1 MSIQA
6 QKLSS
11 ENEVLSKALLNSKE
25 HLGLTNTELGEII
38 GKDRTYFTR
47 LRNHSVLEPNS
58 KEGELALH
66 VIRIYRSLYA
76 LEGGDLEAMEEWLNT
91 VNKHLHGT
99 PKELLKN
106 VQGLVQVVEY
116 LDAMRGKV

>member
-1 MSIQA
+1 MSVQA
-6 QKLSS
+6 QRLPTES
-11 ENEVLSKALLNSKE
+11 EVLSKALLNSKE
-25 HLGLTNTELGEII
+25 RLGLTNTELGEII

-47 LRNHSVLEPNS
+47 LRNHSVLEPES

-76 LEGGDLEAMEEWLNT
+76 LEGGDYEAMEEWLNT
-91 VNKHLHGT
+91 PNKHLNSV

-106 VQGLVQVVEY
+106 VQGLVQVTEY

>member
-1 MSIQA
+1 MRAQA
-6 QKLSS
+6 QRLPS
-11 ENEVLSKALLNSKE
+11 ESEVLGKALLNSKE
-25 HLGLTNTELGEII
+25 YLGLTNTDLGEII

-47 LRNHSVLEPNS
+47 LRNHNVLEPDS

-76 LEGGDLEAMEEWLNT
+76 LEGGDIEAMEEWLNT
-91 VNKHLHGT
+91 PNKHLDAI
-99 PKELLKN
+99 PKDLLKSI
-106 VQGLVQVVEY
+106 QGLVQVVEY

>member
-1 MSIQA
+1 MSA
-6 QKLSS
+6 QVQRLPS

-25 HLGLTNTELGEII
+25 HLGLTNSELGEII

-47 LRNHSVLEPNS
+47 LRNNSVLEPDS

-76 LEGGDLEAMEEWLNT
+76 LEGGDFEAMEEWLNT
-91 VNKHLHGT
+91 PNKHLNAT
-99 PKELLKN
+99 PKELLKT
-106 VQGLVQVVEY
+106 VQGLIQVTEY

>member
-1 MSIQA
+1 MSA
-6 QKLSS
+6 QVQILPS

-76 LEGGDLEAMEEWLNT
+76 LEGGDIEAMEEWLNT
-91 VNKHLHGT
+91 SNKHLNGV

-106 VQGLVQVVEY
+106 IQGLVQVVEY

>member
-1 MSIQA
+1 MSA
-6 QKLSS
+6 QVQSLPS
-11 ENEVLSKALLNSKE
+11 ESEVLGKALLNSKE

-47 LRNHSVLEPNS
+47 LRNHSVLEPDS

-66 VIRIYRSLYA
+66 VIRVYRSLYA
-76 LEGGDLEAMEEWLNT
+76 LEGGDIEAMEEWLNT
-91 VNKHLHGT
+91 PNKHLGAI

-106 VQGLVQVVEY
+106 IQGLVQVVEY

>member
-1 MSIQA
+1 MSA
-6 QKLSS
+6 QVQRLPTES
-11 ENEVLSKALLNSKE
+11 EVLSKALLSSKKL
-25 HLGLTNTELGEII
+25 LGLTNSELGEII

-47 LRNHSVLEPNS
+47 LRNHSVLEPDS

-66 VIRIYRSLYA
+66 VIRIYRSLFA
-76 LEGGDLEAMEEWLNT
+76 LEGGDLEAMEEWLNAS
-91 VNKHLHGT
+91 NKHLQGV

-106 VQGLVQVVEY
+106 VQGLVQVTEY

>member
-1 MSIQA
+1 MSA
-6 QKLSS
+6 QVQRLPS

-47 LRNHSVLEPNS
+47 LRNHSVLEPDS

-91 VNKHLHGT
+91 ANKHLHGT

>member
-1 MSIQA
+1 MSA
-6 QKLSS
+6 QVQRLPS

-47 LRNHSVLEPNS
+47 LRNNSVLEPDS

-76 LEGGDLEAMEEWLNT
+76 LEGGDFEAMEEWLST
-91 VNKHLHGT
+91 PNKHLNAT

-106 VQGLVQVVEY
+106 VQGLVQVAEY

>member
-1 MSIQA
+1 MSVQA
-6 QKLSS
+6 QKLPTES
-11 ENEVLSKALLNSKE
+11 EVLSKALLSSKE
-25 HLGLTNTELGEII
+25 HLGLTNAELGDII

-47 LRNHSVLEPNS
+47 LRNQGVLEPES

-66 VIRIYRSLYA
+66 LIRIYRSLFA
-76 LEGGDLEAMEEWLNT
+76 LEGGDFEAMEEWLNT
-91 VNKHLHGT
+91 PNKHLNAV

-106 VQGLVQVVEY
+106 VQGLIQVTEY

>member
-1 MSIQA
+1 MSAQA
-6 QKLSS
+6 QRLPS
-11 ENEVLSKALLNSKE
+11 ESEVLGKALLNSKE
-25 HLGLTNTELGEII
+25 YLGLTNTELGEII

-47 LRNHSVLEPNS
+47 LRNHNVLEPDS

-76 LEGGDLEAMEEWLNT
+76 LEGGDIEAMEEWLNT
-91 VNKHLHGT
+91 PNKHLDAI
-99 PKELLKN
+99 PKDLLKSI
-106 VQGLVQVVEY
+106 QGLVQVVEY

>member
-1 MSIQA
+1 MSVQV
-6 QKLSS
+6 QRLPS

-25 HLGLTNTELGEII
+25 FLGLTNTELGEII

-66 VIRIYRSLYA
+66 IIRIYRSLYA
-76 LEGGDLEAMEEWLNT
+76 LEGGDIEAIEEWLNT
-91 VNKHLHGT
+91 PNKHLNDV
-99 PKELLKN
+99 PRELLKN
-106 VQGLVQVVEY
+106 IQGLVRVVEY

>member
-1 MSIQA
+1 MSA
-6 QKLSS
+6 QVQRLPTES
-11 ENEVLSKALLNSKE
+11 EVLSKALLNSKE
-25 HLGLTNTELGEII
+25 RLGLTNTELGEII

-47 LRNHSVLEPNS
+47 LRNHSVLEPES

-76 LEGGDLEAMEEWLNT
+76 LEGGDYEAMEEWLNT
-91 VNKHLHGT
+91 PNKHLNSV

-106 VQGLVQVVEY
+106 VQGLVQVTEY

>member
-1 MSIQA
+1 MSAQA
-6 QKLSS
+6 QRLPS
-11 ENEVLSKALLNSKE
+11 EGEVLAKALLSSKE

-47 LRNHSVLEPNS
+47 LRNHNVLEPNS

-76 LEGGDLEAMEEWLNT
+76 LEGGDTEAMEEWLNT
-91 VNKHLHGT
+91 SNKHLCAI
-99 PKELLKN
+99 PKALLKN
-106 VQGLVQVVEY
+106 IQGLVQVVEY

>member
-1 MSIQA
+1 MSAQA
-6 QKLSS
+6 QKLPS

-25 HLGLTNTELGEII
+25 HLGLTDSELGEII

-47 LRNHSVLEPNS
+47 LRNRSVLEPDS

-76 LEGGDLEAMEEWLNT
+76 LEGGDIEAMEEWLNT
-91 VNKHLHGT
+91 ANKHLSAT

-106 VQGLVQVVEY
+106 VQGLVNVVEY

>member
-1 MSIQA
+1 MSA
-6 QKLSS
+6 QVQRLPS

-47 LRNHSVLEPNS
+47 LRNHSVLEPDS

-91 VNKHLHGT
+91 PNKHLNGM

>member
-1 MSIQA
+1 MGA
-6 QKLSS
+6 QVQRLPS

-25 HLGLTNTELGEII
+25 HLGLTNSELGEII

-47 LRNHSVLEPNS
+47 LRNHSVLEPSS

-66 VIRIYRSLYA
+66 IIRIYRSLFA
-76 LEGGDLEAMEEWLNT
+76 LEGGDVEAMEEWLNT
-91 VNKHLHGT
+91 PNKHLNGT

-106 VQGLVQVVEY
+106 IQGLVQVVEY

>member
-1 MSIQA
+1 MSA
-6 QKLSS
+6 QVQSLPS
-11 ENEVLSKALLNSKE
+11 ESKVLAKALLNSKE

-76 LEGGDLEAMEEWLNT
+76 LEGGDIEAMEEWLNT
-91 VNKHLHGT
+91 PNKHLCET

-106 VQGLVQVVEY
+106 IQGLVQVVEY

>member
-1 MSIQA
+1 MSA
-6 QKLSS
+6 QVQMLPS

-47 LRNHSVLEPNS
+47 LRNHSVLEPDS

-76 LEGGDLEAMEEWLNT
+76 LEGGDIEAMEEWLNT
-91 VNKHLHGT
+91 PNKHLNGT

-106 VQGLVQVVEY
+106 IQGLVQVTEY

>member
-1 MSIQA
+1 MSA
-6 QKLSS
+6 QVQRLPS

-47 LRNHSVLEPNS
+47 LRNHSVLEPES

-76 LEGGDLEAMEEWLNT
+76 LEGGDLEAMEEWLNSP
-91 VNKHLHGT
+91 NKHLHGT

>member
-1 MSIQA
+1 MSA
-6 QKLSS
+6 QVQRLPS

-47 LRNHSVLEPNS
+47 LRNHNVLEPNS

-76 LEGGDLEAMEEWLNT
+76 LEGGDLALDPVEPIGRASIAPASGMAGDEAL
-91 VNKHLHGT
+91 
-99 PKELLKN
+99 
-106 VQGLVQVVEY
+106 QGAVTI
-116 LDAMRGKV
+116 A

>member
-1 MSIQA
+1 MSAQA
-6 QKLSS
+6 QRQPS
-11 ENEVLSKALLNSKE
+11 ESEVLGKALLNSKE
-25 HLGLTNTELGEII
+25 YLGLTNTELGEII

-47 LRNHSVLEPNS
+47 LRNHNVLEPDS

-76 LEGGDLEAMEEWLNT
+76 LEGGDIEAMEEWLNT
-91 VNKHLHGT
+91 PNKHLDAI
-99 PKELLKN
+99 PKDLLKSI
-106 VQGLVQVVEY
+106 QGLVQVVEY

>member
-1 MSIQA
+1 MSA
-6 QKLSS
+6 QVQMLPS

-47 LRNHSVLEPNS
+47 LRNHHVLEPDS

-66 VIRIYRSLYA
+66 IIRIYRSLYA
-76 LEGGDLEAMEEWLNT
+76 LEGGDIEAMEEWLNAP
-91 VNKHLHGT
+91 NKHLNGT

-106 VQGLVQVVEY
+106 IQGLVQVVEY
-116 LDAMRGKV
+116 LDAMRGKI

>member
-1 MSIQA
+1 MSAQA
-6 QKLSS
+6 QSLPS
-11 ENEVLSKALLNSKE
+11 EKEVLSKALLNCKG
-25 HLGLTNTELGEII
+25 HLGLTNAELGVII

-47 LRNHSVLEPNS
+47 LRSHAVLEPDS

-76 LEGGDLEAMEEWLNT
+76 LEGGDLESMEEWLNT
-91 VNKHLHGT
+91 PNKHLNAI

-106 VQGLVQVVEY
+106 VQGLVQVTEY

>member
-1 MSIQA
+1 MGA
-6 QKLSS
+6 QVQRLPS
-11 ENEVLSKALLNSKE
+11 ESEVLSKALLNSKE

-47 LRNHSVLEPNS
+47 LRNHSVLEPDS

-76 LEGGDLEAMEEWLNT
+76 LEGGDFEAMEEWLNT
-91 VNKHLHGT
+91 PNKHLNGT

-106 VQGLVQVVEY
+106 VQGLVQVTEY

>member
-1 MSIQA
+1 MSA
-6 QKLSS
+6 QVQSLPS
-11 ENEVLSKALLNSKE
+11 ESEVLSKALLNSKE
-25 HLGLTNTELGEII
+25 HLGLTNTELGDII
-38 GKDRTYFTR
+38 GKDRTFFTR
-47 LRNHSVLEPNS
+47 LRNKGVLEPDS

-91 VNKHLHGT
+91 PNKHLGGV

-106 VQGLVQVVEY
+106 VQGLVEVTSY